1 MYLEDPRPAPDRPG
15 KEPLAP
21 LPEPLPQPPTPQ
33 CSDGWRLHSER
44 ISSTL
49 PTAVQRTPD
58 DGAAVTADS
67 IQSKWSLTQ
76 ASRSEG
82 EWVRQGCKA

>member
-21 LPEPLPQPPTPQ
+21 LPQPLPQPPTPQ
-33 CSDGWRLHSER
+33 MQRRLAIAFRAHLQHLTDSPCHG
-44 ISSTL
+44 S
-49 PTAVQRTPD
+49 RTT
-58 DGAAVTADS
+58 GLVTADS

-76 ASRSEG
+76 SLKERRRVGPAR
-82 EWVRQGCKA
+82 V